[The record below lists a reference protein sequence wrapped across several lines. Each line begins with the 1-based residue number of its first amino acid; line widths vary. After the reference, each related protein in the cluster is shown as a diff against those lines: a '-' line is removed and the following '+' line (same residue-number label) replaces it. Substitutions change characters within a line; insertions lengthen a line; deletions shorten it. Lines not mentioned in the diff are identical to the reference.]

1 MYRHVLALAAMLVPS
16 PAFANVIQE
25 WSNGWQIRATD
36 ENCFASRVYENDDH
50 LVITYD
56 PTEDTVMMSISDPD
70 ATSLRAGQIVN
81 LHVIFVSPS
90 VLDDGWGVK
99 KFTVAKHDDGLSQ
112 MIGTF
117 EGRVMLND
125 LSRYDII
132 AFSIDG
138 TANRM
143 VGSYKLDG
151 SAKAMNALKQCAFA
165 MYGLN
170 PNDPFIQ

>member
-1 MYRHVLALAAMLVPS
+1 MYRYILALVATLMPYSAH
-16 PAFANVIQE
+16 ANVIQE
-25 WSNGWQIRATD
+25 WNNGWQIRTTD
-36 ENCFASRVYENDDH
+36 ENCFATRVYENDDH

-56 PTEDTVMMSISDPD
+56 PTEDKVMMSISDPD
-70 ATSLRAGQIVN
+70 ATSLRAGQTVD

-99 KFTVAKHDDGLSQ
+99 KFTVAKHENGLSQ
-112 MIGTF
+112 MIGVF

-125 LSRYDII
+125 LSRYDVI

-143 VGSYKLDG
+143 VGSYSLDG
-151 SAKAMNALKQCAFA
+151 SAKAMSALKTCAFA